1 VLGRADP
8 HEWCEITVKLRRAAE
23 IPEPV
28 AGKAVLSDADAVRQH
43 GARAADMD
51 TVEKVLTSYG
61 LTILSTDQGARS
73 IKAAGPVDA
82 MEKAFAVHLLRVRHG
97 MHLYRGRLGP
107 LYIPKELEGIVVG
120 VFGLDTRPM
129 AHRGRRGGD
138 RGENR
143 FTLAARKPGELPPP
157 EARPWFL
164 PQELAAAY
172 EFPDN
177 EGAGQTVGIVELAGH
192 YIPGD
197 LEAFA
202 SLAGIGA
209 PPDVVVKNVETLSRQ
224 DRNDPDAVSEV
235 MLDIEVVAAVCPK
248 STIAVYFSNFTEK
261 GWIDVIDA
269 ALNDTRNRPSVL
281 SISYGLAEGTDI
293 WTDQAMSAINDSF
306 KEAAARGIP
315 VCVSAGDDGSDD
327 QVQDGMAHIDFPAA
341 SPFVLAIGGTAMM
354 KASGRPAG
362 EVVWFDGDGLRKDG
376 GGSTGGGVSTVIERP
391 DWQKDIDIA
400 PINRGAL
407 TGRIIPDVAA
417 VAAGSTGYLIVANG
431 NPEVSGG
438 TSAAAPLWAG
448 LIARLNAAGKP
459 LHYAT
464 PLFYQPNAKTGG
476 KPLGEIACNDI
487 TKGNNATAAV
497 GGFQAGPGYDA
508 VTGWGT
514 PNGRKLIQF
523 L

>member
-1 VLGRADP
+1 
-8 HEWCEITVKLRRAAE
+8 
-23 IPEPV
+23 
-28 AGKAVLSDADAVRQH
+28 
-43 GARAADMD
+43 
-51 TVEKVLTSYG
+51 
-61 LTILSTDQGARS
+61 
-73 IKAAGPVDA
+73 
-82 MEKAFAVHLLRVRHG
+82 MEKAFAVHLLRVKHG
-97 MHLYRGRLGP
+97 THLYRGRLGP
-107 LYIPKELEGIVVG
+107 LHIPKELDGIVVG

-138 RGENR
+138 SRGNR
-143 FTLAARKPGELPPP
+143 FTLAARTPAEMPPP
-157 EARPWFL
+157 QARPWFL

-177 EGAGQTVGIVELAGH
+177 EGAGQTVGIIELAGH
-192 YIPGD
+192 YIPSD
-197 LEAFA
+197 LEKFA

-281 SISYGLAEGTDI
+281 SISYGLAEGTEI

-315 VCVSAGDDGSDD
+315 VCISAGDDGSDD

-354 KASGRPAG
+354 KAGGRPAG
-362 EVVWFDGDGLRKDG
+362 EVVWFDGDGLRRDG

-391 DWQKDIDIA
+391 DWQKEIDIS
-400 PINRGAL
+400 PVNRGAL

-464 PLFYQPNAKTGG
+464 PLFYQANARTGG
-476 KPLGEIACNDI
+476 RPLGEIACNDI
-487 TKGNNATAAV
+487 TKGNNVTAAI
-497 GGFQAGPGYDA
+497 GGFHAGPGYDA
-508 VTGWGT
+508 ATGWGT
-514 PNGRKLIQF
+514 PNGKKLMQF